1 MPVGIERSPE
11 HGALRRRAVPT
22 LVTFLI
28 VAGGV
33 YATAFVALALLRHV
47 VMPIVAVVAGVYA
60 ARFVFRMTGR
70 PDRD

>member
-1 MPVGIERSPE
+1 MRVSIERPRE

-22 LVTFLI
+22 LATFLV
-28 VAGGV
+28 VAGAV

-60 ARFVFRMTGR
+60 ARFVFRVTGR
-70 PDRD
+70 PDRG